1 MHGELV
7 VLASENLELELRLW
21 KQVVRNVLGE
31 TAYHTLESI
40 VKRELAKESAKIA

>member
-40 VKRELAKESAKIA
+40 VKRELAKEPGKIA

>member
-1 MHGELV
+1 MHGELA

-40 VKRELAKESAKIA
+40 VKRELAKEASKIA